1 MHIYT
6 YVHAS
11 IEIDARTYI
20 GIFTYGNTQ
29 IYAYIW
35 AQRGVGRGG
44 GRDRICFVNK
54 ANRCYENPWW
64 KQSYGYCR
72 DREYQTVETLSL
84 FSVKSGTIKKK
95 NSYLLSAV
103 WEWSLTGARWGWG
116 WRLGYMY
123 AYVHIYAYINV
134 YMKIYI
140 YIHIYTDICMYIYL
154 SVLAKVSCSS

>member
-11 IEIDARTYI
+11 ISIDTRTYI

-44 GRDRICFVNK
+44 GRDRIRFVNK

-95 NSYLLSAV
+95 KQLLVVSSLRVKPNWSA
-103 WEWSLTGARWGWG
+103 
-116 WRLGYMY
+116 LGVGVGI
-123 AYVHIYAYINV
+123 YVCIRTHICIYKCV
-134 YMKIYI
+134 YEN
-140 YIHIYTDICMYIYL
+140 IHIYTHIYRHMYVYIFVSL
-154 SVLAKVSCSS
+154 SQS